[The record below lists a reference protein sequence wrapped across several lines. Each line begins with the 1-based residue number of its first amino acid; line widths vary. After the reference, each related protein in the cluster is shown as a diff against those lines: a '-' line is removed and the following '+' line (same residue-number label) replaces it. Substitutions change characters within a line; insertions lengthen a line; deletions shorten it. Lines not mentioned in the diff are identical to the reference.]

1 MKYADGD
8 LVFAKVRGYAPW
20 PAKITFSD
28 VAVVFFGTAEFA
40 NVSAKNL
47 WPYNEIFKSKFAPLS
62 KASKSKFR
70 KALEEIGAAEAN
82 KAESE
87 DNVVVDTMVES
98 IEKDYVHDVIGQEN
112 EVVKGGLV
120 LGVSVGSKVITKKK
134 RNILAPRDTNKH
146 LQEDEARNLIL
157 FREKIVEEGRGFSC
171 KLCEFASGN
180 RIVAKTHAIHCG
192 VKQQKRRKRP
202 KVHQC
207 TECAESFDL
216 KSYLDKHFRTTH
228 VTRLYECS
236 TCGYT
241 NGIKRNYIKH
251 LRCHDK
257 KYSPGFDCEFCQFK
271 AKDNWHLDKHR
282 LSHFRDT
289 NIKNLNGPLNKF
301 CPITVDVSLTE
312 TYTNNL
318 CDTMYKMT
326 ISKTDAEDVSNSA
339 RDEFDWNSVTGEFAA
354 SFNQLGMSDS
364 DWKDWLEISKSLGL
378 GVFEDCVS
386 WISFCNGMAK
396 KFTKYACK
404 KKLTLTPR
412 LI

>member
-8 LVFAKVRGYAPW
+8 LVFPKVRGYAPW

-146 LQEDEARNLIL
+146 LQEDEARNLKL

-180 RIVAKTHAIHCG
+180 RIVAKTHAIYCG

-241 NGIKRNYIKH
+241 NGIKRN
-251 LRCHDK
+251 
-257 KYSPGFDCEFCQFK
+257 
-271 AKDNWHLDKHR
+271 
-282 LSHFRDT
+282 
-289 NIKNLNGPLNKF
+289 
-301 CPITVDVSLTE
+301 
-312 TYTNNL
+312 
-318 CDTMYKMT
+318 
-326 ISKTDAEDVSNSA
+326 
-339 RDEFDWNSVTGEFAA
+339 
-354 SFNQLGMSDS
+354 
-364 DWKDWLEISKSLGL
+364 
-378 GVFEDCVS
+378 
-386 WISFCNGMAK
+386 
-396 KFTKYACK
+396 
-404 KKLTLTPR
+404 
-412 LI
+412 